1 MPRPTVRGK
10 FLFAGEQK
18 LWIKGV
24 TYGTFAPDTAE
35 IQFPSPQQVDEDF
48 SGMAANGINSVRTYT
63 VPPLWLLDAAC
74 QYGLRV
80 MVGIPWEQH
89 ITFLDDKRRV
99 RSIRSF
105 VRTAASSVA
114 GHPALLCFTVG
125 NEIPASIVRWH
136 GRRRIERFIED
147 LYEIVKQE
155 DPGALVTYVN
165 FPTTEYLQLP
175 FLDFLCFNVYL
186 ESQEPLEAYLMRLQ
200 HLADERPLLMAEVGL
215 DSRSHGIHEQAE
227 TLEWQ
232 IRSIFRCGCIG
243 AFVFSWTD
251 EWYRGGSAI
260 EDWDFGLTSR
270 DRQPKPAL
278 AAVAR
283 IFSDSPFAG
292 NTAWPPMSIVIC
304 SYNGAATIRDTLSAL
319 ERLSYPDFEVI
330 VVNDGSTDATPAIAS
345 EYDVRLIST
354 ENCGLS
360 SARNTGFR
368 AARGE
373 IIAYIDD
380 DAYPDADWAKYLALT
395 YLGGDYAGVGGP
407 NLAPPG
413 DGLIADCVANSPGG
427 PVHVLLTD
435 TVAEHIPGCNMSFRK
450 SALEA
455 VNGFDHRYRAAG
467 DDVDLCWRV
476 QAKVGEIGF
485 HPAAMVW
492 HHRRNSLRMYWRQQQ
507 GYGKA
512 EALLEEKWP
521 EKYNAIGHTSW
532 TGRLYGKGLTL
543 DLRSLHSRIYQGVW
557 GSASFQSLYASAPT
571 TLSALPLMPEWYLLL
586 ALLLLLSLLGTAW
599 PPLLY
604 VLPILLL
611 AVLLPLAQA
620 AFSACRA
627 RFTSGIES
635 PPRRRLQLVALTAV
649 MHLLQPLARLIGRL
663 RHGLT
668 PWRTRAAKPWQLPR
682 TVEYSR
688 WHEQWESPND
698 TLKELHTAISKA
710 GAVVTSGGDYDP
722 WDLEVR
728 GGLIGVARLVMGTE
742 EHGAGRQMMRFR
754 VWPKWSLGSVL
765 LVVLFIVISTGS
777 ALDGAWLPSVASALL
792 GLSIIVRG
800 VFETG
805 TAIGAVSSL
814 LTGESDPLSE

>member
-1 MPRPTVRGK
+1 
-10 FLFAGEQK
+10 
-18 LWIKGV
+18 
-24 TYGTFAPDTAE
+24 
-35 IQFPSPQQVDEDF
+35 
-48 SGMAANGINSVRTYT
+48 
-63 VPPLWLLDAAC
+63 
-74 QYGLRV
+74 
-80 MVGIPWEQH
+80 
-89 ITFLDDKRRV
+89 
-99 RSIRSF
+99 
-105 VRTAASSVA
+105 
-114 GHPALLCFTVG
+114 
-125 NEIPASIVRWH
+125 
-136 GRRRIERFIED
+136 
-147 LYEIVKQE
+147 
-155 DPGALVTYVN
+155 
-165 FPTTEYLQLP
+165 
-175 FLDFLCFNVYL
+175 
-186 ESQEPLEAYLMRLQ
+186 
-200 HLADERPLLMAEVGL
+200 
-215 DSRSHGIHEQAE
+215 
-227 TLEWQ
+227 
-232 IRSIFRCGCIG
+232 
-243 AFVFSWTD
+243 
-251 EWYRGGSAI
+251 
-260 EDWDFGLTSR
+260 
-270 DRQPKPAL
+270 
-278 AAVAR
+278 
-283 IFSDSPFAG
+283 
-292 NTAWPPMSIVIC
+292 
-304 SYNGAATIRDTLSAL
+304 
-319 ERLSYPDFEVI
+319 
-330 VVNDGSTDATPAIAS
+330 
-345 EYDVRLIST
+345 
-354 ENCGLS
+354 
-360 SARNTGFR
+360 
-368 AARGE
+368 
-373 IIAYIDD
+373 
-380 DAYPDADWAKYLALT
+380 AKYLALT
-395 YLGGDYAGVGGP
+395 YLGDDYAGVGGP

-413 DGLIADCVANSPGG
+413 DGPIADCVANSPGG

-450 SALEA
+450 SALET
-455 VNGFDHRYRAAG
+455 VNGFDDRYRAAG

-476 QAKVGEIGF
+476 QVKVGEIGF

-627 RFTSGIES
+627 RFTSDLES
-635 PPRRRLQLVALTAV
+635 PRRRLQLVALTAV

-728 GGLIGVARLVMGTE
+728 GGLIGVARLVMGIE

-754 VWPKWSLGSVL
+754 VWPKWSLSSVL

-792 GLSIIVRG
+792 GSAIIVRG

-814 LTGESDPLSE
+814 LTGSVVRRVMG